1 MNGKLLALEVAVAAV
16 LLTGAMSM
24 PAIAADPVIPDN
36 SASNAAPNVVPGDAN
51 TPTAPAH
58 DVDDANVT
66 AQIRSAL
73 ASDKSLSTQGH
84 DVSVATNQ
92 QAVVLRDG
100 QAAFGV
106 LFTKPPVSTSQVL
119 HPDRYVAGVLPVPVD
134 EPAAPPGSSPKRI
147 PTASKARESG
157 RSGIDAD
164 ASSNFPSVRELNTF
178 GTLPRFDAALT
189 SLAGV

>member
-58 DVDDANVT
+58 DVDDAKVT

-92 QAVVLRDG
+92 QAVVLRG
-100 QAAFGV
+100 
-106 LFTKPPVSTSQVL
+106 
-119 HPDRYVAGVLPVPVD
+119 
-134 EPAAPPGSSPKRI
+134 
-147 PTASKARESG
+147 
-157 RSGIDAD
+157 
-164 ASSNFPSVRELNTF
+164 SVRPGEKD
-178 GTLPRFDAALT
+178 RIVA
-189 SLAGV
+189 LAGQYAGTRQVVDQLLIIDR